1 MGRKV
6 TENHKVVEQSSQGAA
21 EDLIKQQNAAEDF
34 VLGEREEESQEADAG
49 KEEGQQKENQ
59 RGGEGISVTN
69 QEKSMKELLEDSV
82 ETKEGA
88 ELAGKEEGQKEKVFD
103 GTVVL
108 TGATTYMDSGIRYF
122 KNKPVKVTDQRVY
135 EQLLRTGLF
144 VHI

>member
-1 MGRKV
+1 MGKKV

-34 VLGEREEESQEADAG
+34 VLGEREEESPEADAG
-49 KEEGQQKENQ
+49 KEEVQQKEEQ
-59 RGGEGISVTN
+59 REGEGSGETDW
-69 QEKSMKELLEDSV
+69 EKSMQELLDDSV

-88 ELAGKEEGQKEKVFD
+88 EMAGKEEVQQKKVFE

-108 TGATTYMDSGIRYF
+108 TGAATYMDSGIRYF
-122 KNKPVKVTDQRVY
+122 KNKPVKVTDQKAY

-144 VHI
+144 VRI

>member
-49 KEEGQQKENQ
+49 KEEGQQKEDQ
-59 RGGEGISVTN
+59 RGGEGSSVTD

-108 TGATTYMDSGIRYF
+108 TGAATYMDSGIRYF

>member
-59 RGGEGISVTN
+59 RGGEGISVTD

-82 ETKEGA
+82 ETMEVFNPLGL
-88 ELAGKEEGQKEKVFD
+88 ELCA
-103 GTVVL
+103 
-108 TGATTYMDSGIRYF
+108 R
-122 KNKPVKVTDQRVY
+122 
-135 EQLLRTGLF
+135 
-144 VHI
+144 

>member
-59 RGGEGISVTN
+59 RGGEGISVTD

>member
-34 VLGEREEESQEADAG
+34 VLGEREEESQAADAG
-49 KEEGQQKENQ
+49 KEEGQQKEEQ
-59 RGGEGISVTN
+59 REDEGSGATDP
-69 QEKSMKELLEDSV
+69 EKSMKELLEDSA
-82 ETKEGA
+82 ETKEGT
-88 ELAGKEEGQKEKVFD
+88 ELAGKEEGQQKNVFER
-103 GTVVL
+103 TVVL
-108 TGATTYMDSGIRYF
+108 TGAATYMDSGIRYF

>member
-59 RGGEGISVTN
+59 RGGEGSSVTN

-88 ELAGKEEGQKEKVFD
+88 ELVGKEEGQQEKVFD

-108 TGATTYMDSGIRYF
+108 TGAATYMDCGIRYF

>member
-21 EDLIKQQNAAEDF
+21 EDLIKLQNAAEDF
-34 VLGEREEESQEADAG
+34 VLGEREEESQEVDAG
-49 KEEGQQKENQ
+49 KEEGQKKEDQ
-59 RGGEGISVTN
+59 RGGEGSSVTD

-108 TGATTYMDSGIRYF
+108 TGAATYMDSGIRYF

>member
-21 EDLIKQQNAAEDF
+21 EDLIKLQNAAEDF
-34 VLGEREEESQEADAG
+34 VLGEREEESQKVDAG
-49 KEEGQQKENQ
+49 KEEGQKKEDQ
-59 RGGEGISVTN
+59 RGGEGSSVTD

-108 TGATTYMDSGIRYF
+108 TGAATYMDSGIRYF